1 MCHKLAQCCCIGAIA
16 RTLKQPLFGMA
27 VHGPGAPMG
36 SLLMPRAFVVRA
48 SGAHLQELQQWCRD
62 HADSWRQLLASTARG
77 DRAESPNRR
86 PGGSKSVMAVQ
97 RDRASETEAAA
108 AEVAEAVT
116 VTASNSVAEPSPPWG
131 PSSRWRDP
139 IHSQGLDYDPS
150 TDRLGTVRVDRP
162 FGSAGTARE
171 DTRPRAA
178 LVNERSAS
186 GRAMTEEGELHGG
199 CSEVFADVAHAAL
212 AVPPLL
218 PFGLRSKAK
227 EIR

>member
-1 MCHKLAQCCCIGAIA
+1 
-16 RTLKQPLFGMA
+16 
-27 VHGPGAPMG
+27 MG

-77 DRAESPNRR
+77 DRAESQNLR
-86 PGGSKSVMAVQ
+86 PGGRKSVMAVQ
-97 RDRASETEAAA
+97 SDRASEIEAAA

-116 VTASNSVAEPSPPWG
+116 VTASNSVAEPSPPWA

-139 IHSQGLDYDPS
+139 VDSLGL

-162 FGSAGTARE
+162 FGSAGAEDRVMPPTPGRLSQDTCIMPFGDVTARE

-178 LVNERSAS
+178 LVDEPGAS
-186 GRAMTEEGELHGG
+186 GRAMTEEGKLDGR
-199 CSEVFADVAHAAL
+199 CSEVADVAHAAL

-218 PFGLRSKAK
+218 PFGLRTKAQ